1 MIERD
6 TLRWC
11 NYKSG
16 REAKTCNDGANHMA
30 GLHCPESIVNIV
42 GKLSSCVRHSF
53 LTKQLI
59 ERVVARNR
67 LRLFPTFAGYP

>member
-1 MIERD
+1 M
-6 TLRWC
+6 RWY
-11 NYKSG
+11 NYLSG
-16 REAKTCNDGANHMA
+16 REAKTGDGGMNHMA
-30 GLHCPESIVNIV
+30 GLHCPEHIVNIV

-67 LRLFPTFAGYP
+67 LRLLPTFAGYP